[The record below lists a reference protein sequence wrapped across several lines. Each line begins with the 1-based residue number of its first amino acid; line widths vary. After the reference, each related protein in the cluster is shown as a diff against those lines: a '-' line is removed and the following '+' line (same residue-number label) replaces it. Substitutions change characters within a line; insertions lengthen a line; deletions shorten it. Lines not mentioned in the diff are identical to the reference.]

1 MSAAAPRRTLSPLRS
16 LVRCPV
22 DQKPRK
28 ITRRQFLAQA
38 AAIGA
43 ALALGPGCEHVP
55 GVARAERRDLFPQG
69 VASGDPAPDSVIL
82 WTRRTPDAGV
92 AAHHLAVEVARDAS
106 FADIVAR
113 GDMNAT
119 AATDWTVRFLAAG
132 LEPAQEY
139 WYRFIDEAGH
149 MSRVGRTL
157 TAPADTDDRPVR
169 FAFVSCQD
177 VTQGAC
183 NAYKRMI
190 HEDEKRARAEQLG
203 FVLHLGDFFY
213 EVVWYPED
221 SPNGHKRARR
231 LRDVVRYPHGEKMR
245 DFHLPTDLED
255 YRTAYRGYLLDPDLQ
270 DARARFPFVPMWDN
284 HEFSW
289 HGYQSQQYF
298 DGPRPAQRLKLA
310 ASQAW
315 YEYQPARVVK
325 PGSGDVFEAPHVE
338 NVALT
343 TFDARGVGQ
352 EPNNLT
358 AIHACRVHRA
368 FRFGRNVEMILTD
381 NRSYMSP
388 PADGGPFGAD
398 ETPYLSDEA
407 ANDILD
413 RGREYAGGHA
423 PATIR
428 FGGKDIAN
436 TQVDAPPQAY
446 LGLEQ
451 MAWFKER
458 LRQAQAP
465 WKIWGH
471 SFGTL
476 TWRVDPQNLPAP
488 LREKWPGDGYAV
500 LNGGFAVEH
509 AEIFDLVRGEGITGL
524 AIVAGDKHSFW
535 AGYPAKGLPPEAFDP
550 VGVEFITGSI
560 SAPGLAEVMET
571 TVPRDHALRALYIH
585 DLPDGA
591 MQCALNMTVLHGVK
605 SALTLKETGDAARAR
620 AVHNPDVSPN
630 LKFADFGGHGYA
642 TVRASPEEL
651 ETEFVCIPR
660 PMERNEA
667 DDGGPL
673 AYRAI
678 HRVRLWRAGEHPE
691 LRQEIVEGDAA
702 LAV

>member
-1 MSAAAPRRTLSPLRS
+1 M
-16 LVRCPV
+16 
-22 DQKPRK
+22 DQKPR

-38 AAIGA
+38 TAIGA
-43 ALALGPGCEHVP
+43 ALAFGRGCEHVP
-55 GVARAERRDLFPQG
+55 GVARTERRDLFPQG
-69 VASGDPAPDSVIL
+69 VASGDPAPDSVIM
-82 WTRRTPDAGV
+82 WTRRAPDAGV
-92 AAHHLAVEVARDAS
+92 AAHRLGVEVARDAA
-106 FADIVAR
+106 FTDIVVR
-113 GDMNAT
+113 GDANVS
-119 AATDWTVRFLAAG
+119 AATDWTCRFLAAG
-132 LEPAQEY
+132 LEPAREY
-139 WYRFIDEAGH
+139 WYRFVDDAGH

-157 TAPADTDDRPVR
+157 TAPLDSDDRPVH

-190 HEDEKRARAEQLG
+190 HEDEKRPRDEQLG

-231 LRDVVRYPHGEKMR
+231 LRDVVRYPNGEKMR

-255 YRTAYRGYLLDPDLQ
+255 YRTAYRAYLLDPDLQ

-289 HGYQSQQYF
+289 RGYQSQQFF
-298 DGPRPAQRLKLA
+298 DDAPRPAQRIKIA

-315 YEYQPARVVK
+315 YEYQPARIKK
-325 PGSGDVFEAPHVE
+325 PGAGDPFEAPHVE
-338 NVALT
+338 NIPLT
-343 TFDARGVGQ
+343 TFDSRGVGQ

-358 AIHACRVHRA
+358 AIHALRVHRA

-388 PADGGPFGAD
+388 PADAGAFGSDTA
-398 ETPYLSDEA
+398 PYFGDEA
-407 ANDILD
+407 ATDIID
-413 RGREYAGGHA
+413 RGREYGDSHP

-428 FGGKDIAN
+428 FGGKDFPN
-436 TQVDAPPQAY
+436 TQADSPPQAY

-458 LRQAQAP
+458 LQQSQAP

-476 TWRVDPQNLPAP
+476 TWRVDLQNLPAP
-488 LREKWPGDGYAV
+488 LRANWPGDGYAV
-500 LNGGFAVEH
+500 LNAGFGVEH
-509 AEIFDLVRGEGITGL
+509 AEIFDLVRKEGIAGF

-535 AGYPAKGLPPEAFDP
+535 AGYPSKALPPQPFEP

-560 SAPGLAEVMET
+560 SAPGLAEVAET
-571 TVPRDHALRALYIH
+571 IIPKDHPLRALYIH
-585 DLPDGA
+585 DQPDGA
-591 MQCALNMTVLHGVK
+591 MQCALNMTVLHGVE
-605 SALTLKETGDAARAR
+605 SSLTLKETGDATRAR
-620 AVHNPDVSPN
+620 AAHNPDVSPN
-630 LKFADFGGHGYA
+630 IRFADFGGHGYA
-642 TVRASPEEL
+642 TVRVSPEEL

-660 PMERNEA
+660 PMEPNAA

-673 AYRAI
+673 VYRAV
-678 HRVRLWRAGEHPE
+678 HRVRLWRAGEHPD
-691 LRQEIVEGDAA
+691 LRQEIIEGDAA

>member
-1 MSAAAPRRTLSPLRS
+1 MAE
-16 LVRCPV
+16 
-22 DQKPRK
+22 KPQL
-28 ITRRQFLAQA
+28 TRRQFLAQA
-38 AAIGA
+38 TAIGA
-43 ALALGPGCEHVP
+43 ALAFGRGCEHVP
-55 GVARAERRDLFPQG
+55 GVARSERRDLFPQG

-82 WTRRTPDAGV
+82 WTRRAPDAG
-92 AAHHLAVEVARDAS
+92 ASAHRLAVEVARDAK

-113 GDMNAT
+113 GDVGVT
-119 AATDWTVRFLAAG
+119 PATDWTCRFLAAG
-132 LEPAQEY
+132 LEPAHEY
-139 WYRFIDEAGH
+139 WYRFVDEAGH

-190 HEDEKRARAEQLG
+190 HEDAKRPRAEQLG
-203 FVLHLGDFFY
+203 FVLHLGDFLY

-231 LRDVVRYPHGEKMR
+231 LRDIVRYPNGEKMH

-255 YRTAYRGYLLDPDLQ
+255 YRTAYRAYLQDPDLQ
-270 DARARFPFVPMWDN
+270 DARAQFPFVAMWDN

-289 HGYQSQQYF
+289 RGYQSQQYF
-298 DGPRPAQRLKLA
+298 DGPRPAQRIKLA

-315 YEYQPARVVK
+315 YEFQPARVVK
-325 PGSGDVFEAPHVE
+325 PGAGDPFEAPHVD

-343 TFDARGVGQ
+343 TLDARGIGQ

-358 AIHACRVHRA
+358 AIHALRVHRA

-388 PADGGPFGAD
+388 PADGGDFGAD
-398 ETPYLSDEA
+398 GAPYMSDETA
-407 ANDILD
+407 TDIID
-413 RGREYAGGHA
+413 RGREYNGGHA

-428 FGGKDIAN
+428 FGGKDTPNPQA
-436 TQVDAPPQAY
+436 DAPPQAY

-451 MAWFKER
+451 MAWFKQQ
-458 LRQAQAP
+458 LKASQAP

-476 TWRVDPQNLPAP
+476 TWRVDPQNLPEP
-488 LREKWPGDGYAV
+488 LRATWPSEGYAV
-500 LNGGFAVEH
+500 LNAGYAVEH
-509 AEIFDLVRGEGITGL
+509 DEIFDLVKNEGITGL

-535 AGYPAKGLPPEAFDP
+535 AGYPCKALPPQAFEP

-560 SAPGLAEVMET
+560 SAPGLAEVNET
-571 TVPRDHALRALYIH
+571 VIAKDHPLRALYIR
-585 DLPDGA
+585 DQPDGT

-605 SALTLKETGDAARAR
+605 SALTLKETGDVARAR
-620 AVHNPDVSPN
+620 AARNPDVSPN
-630 LKFADFGGHGYA
+630 LAFADFGGHGYA
-642 TVRASPEEL
+642 TVRATPEEL
-651 ETEFVCIPR
+651 ATEFVCIPR
-660 PMERNEA
+660 PMERNDA
-667 DDGGPL
+667 ADGGPL
-673 AYRAI
+673 VYRVV
-678 HRVRLWRAGEHPE
+678 HRVRLWRAGERPE
-691 LRQEIVEGDAA
+691 LRQTVVEGDVA